1 MAEHIAAVLLTED
14 GSWLLAED
22 GTRIVLEQ
30 SPVEVTPSGT
40 EELRQFLKQFADSTT
55 PWTYLDR
62 YGVEHQVYLI
72 RANEQTVKTSKIT
85 DEPVM
90 TMTMIEAKSETHEA
104 GATGSREQELFL
116 LESADQVTPL
126 EYVDRVGNK
135 HRVYITTL
143 EQKQRRFRLQGETQK
158 LGIEMLYQV
167 KMVDA
172 WGGVFVQQAARLT
185 ITVTKTVTLA
195 AHTTTKWGAF
205 LWDLGQWE

>member
-1 MAEHIAAVLLTED
+1 MVEHIAAVLLAED
-14 GSWLLAED
+14 GTWLLAED
-22 GTRIVLEQ
+22 DTRIVLEQ

-90 TMTMIEAKSETHEA
+90 TVTMIEAMPETHET

-143 EQKQRRFRLQGETQK
+143 EQKQRRLKK

-172 WGGVFVQQAARLT
+172 WGGVFVQQAAGLT

-195 AHTTTKWGAF
+195 AHVAARWGLVA
-205 LWDLGQWE
+205 WDLFQWE